1 MQSTNENR
9 GTDLAPAACSC
20 GDPGAI
26 TAGSTRSAQTV
37 SSRKDGRLSRLQ
49 RIFNWVEDP
58 VKAGVPVRRAIRAVP
73 VRWTLRRYRE
83 GKPIRFSRS
92 RLAGLYY
99 AWRRDGDNALILHYY
114 KKHSK
119 ASGALLAEFVS
130 QCQADGIFSM
140 EAAHRRLSTTLSV
153 HPFYRALSRTQR
165 LEIRKFHKARL
176 QIKAKGGRLRRL
188 LSTLEDGR

>member
-49 RIFNWVEDP
+49 RIF
-58 VKAGVPVRRAIRAVP
+58 
-73 VRWTLRRYRE
+73 
-83 GKPIRFSRS
+83 KPIRFSRS